1 MRTLLLVVFAFFAST
16 HAQADYPL
24 AKSLADRVILPT
36 YTELVTR
43 LQGLEGAT
51 RSLKAKPTPTN
62 LEAARTAWKTARI
75 PYERSEGFAFGPI
88 GDYDPLLDT
97 WPIDREGLEA
107 LLKGSHPLSAA
118 AFAKLP
124 PEVRGFHAVE
134 YLLWG
139 LKGQKKAAQLRPREL
154 QYIEL
159 ASADMVR
166 QAKANLQAWQQ
177 GFYARFTRPSD
188 LYPNEAAALDEIMRG
203 LAGIIAEIADEKLG
217 NPLRAN
223 DPLVAESPFSG
234 NSLEDYRQDLEGA
247 RLYYFGGQAA
257 EQKAGIAGWI
267 AAQDPGS
274 HTAILRGFSLAKEAL
289 AAIPAPFAAALQT
302 RSGQARIKTAQAAL
316 QNLRG
321 LLESRAVGLV
331 RKQQSPFDQLRS
343 QLRAVS
349 DEYIGEGE
357 ISEALEAFDGVHA
370 AMANLRPLLSQN
382 PQALQALEQALRNVE
397 DLVRSGA
404 AAAEVKAALEVVTQS
419 IAQAEQAGK

>member
-1 MRTLLLVVFAFFAST
+1 MRILFAVVLLLASAS
-16 HAQADYPL
+16 AQADYPL
-24 AKSLADRVILPT
+24 AKSLADGVILPT
-36 YTELVTR
+36 YTELLAR
-43 LQGLEGAT
+43 LKGLEGAA
-51 RSLKAKPTPTN
+51 RSLKAKPTPAN
-62 LEAARTAWKTARI
+62 LEAARTAWRAARI
-75 PYERSEGFAFGPI
+75 PYERAEGFAFGPI

-107 LLKGSHPLSAA
+107 LLKGNQPLSAA
-118 AFAKLP
+118 DFAKLP
-124 PEVRGFHAVE
+124 PEARGFHAVE

-166 QAKANLQAWQQ
+166 QAKANLTAWQQ

-188 LYPNEAAALDEIMRG
+188 LYKSEAAVLDEIIGG
-203 LAGIIAEIADEKLG
+203 LVGIIAEIADEKLG
-217 NPLRAN
+217 NPLQAN

-247 RLYYFGGQAA
+247 RRYYLGGQPAS
-257 EQKAGIAGWI
+257 QKAGIGGWI

-274 HTAILRGFSLAKEAL
+274 HAAILRAFDIAKEAL
-289 AAIPAPFAAALQT
+289 AAIPAPFASALHTPQ
-302 RSGQARIKTAQAAL
+302 GQSQIRAAQAAL
-316 QNLRG
+316 HNLRG

-331 RKQQSPFDQLRS
+331 RQQQSPFDQLRS

-357 ISEALEAFDGVHA
+357 IGEALEAFDGVHT
-370 AMANLRPLLSQN
+370 AMAHLRPLLKS
-382 PQALQALEQALRNVE
+382 PQTWQDLEQALRKLE

-404 AAAEVKAALEVVTQS
+404 PATEVKAALEQLNQAIS
-419 IAQAEQAGK
+419 IAEQATR